1 MPEDFILLCA
11 VLLISIGGILI
22 FVGWFMFSFLRL
34 NPKQAIRS
42 TGNLVG
48 FRQHLSTVEF
58 SNNYTD
64 YRENRPGRVPVVTL
78 RYEGES
84 FEISAAAADYSLSES
99 DIGKPVRVCYQQ
111 KFGIVLLIDNE
122 KSIRNYIRLKKTLF
136 WCFFAVGMILIAI
149 AAVLLLLY

>member
-11 VLLISIGGILI
+11 VLLISIGGIFI

-34 NPKQAIRS
+34 NPKQAIRA

-58 SNNYTD
+58 SNNHTD
-64 YRENRPGRVPVVTL
+64 YRENCPGRVPVVTL
-78 RYEGES
+78 RQEGES

-99 DIGKPVRVCYQQ
+99 DIGKPIRVCYQQ

-122 KSIRNYIRLKKTLF
+122 KSIQNYIRLKKTLF
-136 WCFFAVGMILIAI
+136 WCFFAVGLILIAI
-149 AAVLLLLY
+149 GVILLLLY